1 MLCMRLVLLCL
12 LTVQFLAAQAPRV
25 SMIEFYGLRHVSEAR
40 LRQALEVKEG
50 DPLPPSK
57 AAVEERLEK
66 VDGVVVARLEAVCCE
81 ADGAILFLGIEEKG
95 APHFDLRPA
104 PASSVVLPEDLVAT
118 YQAFLDRYQQTARSG
133 EDRESLVRGY
143 AMAADSDV
151 RAYQERFVE
160 LAGQKFETVR
170 QVLRESVDAE
180 HRAIAAY
187 LIGYAPDRQAAVEA
201 LQYALQDPEPAVRH
215 TAMRALTAI
224 AVFASKN
231 PDAGLRI
238 SPTWLTEM
246 LNSIVWGDRTQ
257 AANLLEIL
265 TQGRDARSLDQ
276 IRERA
281 FPSIVE
287 MARWKSL
294 PHALPAY
301 VLLGRIAGLT
311 EAQIQETWSKGERER
326 VISEQA
332 SRLMRGK

>member
-1 MLCMRLVLLCL
+1 MRLVFLCL
-12 LTVQFLAAQAPRV
+12 LTGQFLAAQAPRV
-25 SMIEFYGLRHVSEAR
+25 SVIEFYGLRQVSVAR
-40 LRQALEVKEG
+40 VRQALEVKEG

-66 VDGVVVARLEAVCCE
+66 VDGVVLARLEAVCCE
-81 ADGAILFLGIEEKG
+81 AGGAILFLGIEEKG

-104 PASSVVLPEDLVAT
+104 PASPVVLPEDLVAT
-118 YQAFLDRYQQTARSG
+118 HRAFLDRYQQSASTG
-133 EDRESLVRGY
+133 QDRESLVRGY
-143 AMAADSDV
+143 ALAAESEV

-160 LAGQKFETVR
+160 VAGQQFEIVR
-170 QVLRESVDAE
+170 QVLRESAEAE

-187 LIGYAPDRQAAVEA
+187 LTGYAPDKQAAVEA
-201 LQYALQDPEPAVRH
+201 LLYALQDPEPAVRH
-215 TAMRALTAI
+215 TAMRALSAI

-231 PDAGLRI
+231 PDAALRI
-238 SPTWLTEM
+238 SPTWPIEM

-265 TQGRDARSLDQ
+265 TEGREARSLDQ

-281 FPSIVE
+281 LPSLVE

-301 VLLGRIAGLT
+301 VLLGRIAGLP
-311 EAQIQETWSKGERER
+311 EKQIQETWSKGERER

-332 SRLMRGK
+332 SRLGRRN

>member
-1 MLCMRLVLLCL
+1 MRLVLLCL
-12 LTVQFLAAQAPRV
+12 LTGQFLAAQAPRV
-25 SMIEFYGLRHVSEAR
+25 SVIEFYGLRQVSEAR

-66 VDGVVVARLEAVCCE
+66 VDEVVLARLEAVCCE
-81 ADGAILFLGIEEKG
+81 AGGAILFLGIEEKG
-95 APHFDLRPA
+95 APHFDVRPE
-104 PASSVVLPEDLVAT
+104 PASSIVLPEDLVAT
-118 YQAFLDRYQQTARSG
+118 YRAFLDRYQESATSG

-143 AMAADSDV
+143 ALSADPGV
-151 RAYQERFVE
+151 RGYQERFVA
-160 LAGQKFETVR
+160 LAGQRFEIVR
-170 QVLRESVDAE
+170 RVLRESVDAE
-180 HRAIAAY
+180 NRAIAAY

-215 TAMRALTAI
+215 TAMRALAAI

-231 PDAGLRI
+231 PDAALRI
-238 SPTWLTEM
+238 SPTWPTEM

-265 TQGRDARSLDQ
+265 TEDRDARSLDQ

-281 FPSIVE
+281 LASLVE

-294 PHALPAY
+294 SHALPAY
-301 VLLGRIAGLT
+301 VLLGRIAGLP
-311 EAQIQETWSKGERER
+311 EDQIQETWSKGERER

-332 SRLMRGK
+332 SRLRRRN